1 MLPRRWR
8 GNVRTCRRTSRIYLV
23 TTVSG
28 GKLKLANTDS
38 TIIIITL
45 NRCQGLIWDLIEH
58 PESSTAANIVSY
70 IAMSFVLI
78 STVVM
83 SLNTMQVFL
92 SVSSSQNYKNFLH
105 LKGLKVLDRKGN
117 FQPHP
122 FLEII
127 EAICIAWFTLEF
139 IIRYQLS

>member
-1 MLPRRWR
+1 MADTAQEMEGQCEDMQEDIPDIFSDNCIGRYTRQATYPLL
-8 GNVRTCRRTSRIYLV
+8 TRI
-23 TTVSG
+23 
-28 GKLKLANTDS
+28 
-38 TIIIITL
+38 L
-45 NRCQGLIWDLIEH
+45 NRYQGLIWDLIEH

-83 SLNTMQVFL
+83 SLNTMQVIS
-92 SVSSSQNYKNFLH
+92 SVSSIQSYKNSHHF
-105 LKGLKVLDRKGN
+105 KGLKVLDKKGN
-117 FQPHP
+117 LQPHP

-139 IIRYQLS
+139 IIR

>member
-1 MLPRRWR
+1 MFQSILIIALPKLA
-8 GNVRTCRRTSRIYLV
+8 IYLHHY
-23 TTVSG
+23 
-28 GKLKLANTDS
+28 NF
-38 TIIIITL
+38 TI
-45 NRCQGLIWDLIEH
+45 NRYQGLIWDLIEH

-83 SLNTMQVFL
+83 SLNTMQVIS
-92 SVSSSQNYKNFLH
+92 SVSSSQSYWNSRH
-105 LKGLKVLDRKGN
+105 VQGLKVLDRKGN
-117 FQPHP
+117 LQPHP

-139 IIRYQLS
+139 IIR

>member
-28 GKLKLANTDS
+28 GKLNTANTDS
-38 TIIIITL
+38 TIIITL

-83 SLNTMQVFL
+83 SLNTMQVI
-92 SVSSSQNYKNFLH
+92 SYVSSSQSSRNSRH
-105 LKGLKVLDRKGN
+105 VQGLKVLDRKGN
-117 FQPHP
+117 LQPHP

-139 IIRYQLS
+139 IIR

>member
-1 MLPRRWR
+1 MTTVLGGNQILPRP
-8 GNVRTCRRTSRIYLV
+8 
-23 TTVSG
+23 
-28 GKLKLANTDS
+28 
-38 TIIIITL
+38 TL
-45 NRCQGLIWDLIEH
+45 TNPSPLIRYQGLIWDLIEH

-83 SLNTMQVFL
+83 SLNTMQ
-92 SVSSSQNYKNFLH
+92 
-105 LKGLKVLDRKGN
+105 GLKVLDRKGN
-117 FQPHP
+117 LQPHP

-139 IIRYQLS
+139 IIR